1 MIAITATVNGA
12 SVEAV
17 VPPRM
22 TLVEF
27 LRDHLGLT
35 GTKVSCELQVCGAC
49 SVLVDGRPVSACT
62 YLAVEIDGRTVETVE
77 GLSVNGR
84 LSAVQRAFM
93 DNAGLQCGFCTSGF
107 QMMATSLLRKTP
119 HPTEAEVRHYLEGN
133 ICRCTGYRPI
143 VDSVLAAAASPDGRA
158 GDE

>member
-12 SVEAV
+12 SIEAV
-17 VPPRM
+17 VSPRM

-62 YLAVEIDGRTVETVE
+62 YLAVEIDGRAVETVE
-77 GLSVNGR
+77 GLSVDGR

-93 DNAGLQCGFCTSGF
+93 DNAGLQCGFCTAGF
-107 QMMATSLLRKTP
+107 QMMATSLLRKIP
-119 HPTEAEVRHYLEGN
+119 HPTEVEVRHYLEGN

-143 VDSVLAAAASPDGRA
+143 IDSVLAAAASQNARA
-158 GDE
+158 DDE